1 MTERT
6 RVPLV
11 ESVLVPTAEEC
22 EAPKLSNWIIGF
34 ASLVSGAR
42 RRCHML
48 PASTEANASADD
60 KDFETNGLEEPDDD
74 EDDDKKDEKEEDDEW
89 VPEAKPEDDDDE
101 DFDDD

>member
-1 MTERT
+1 MIEST
-6 RVPLV
+6 RCPLV
-11 ESVLVPTAEEC
+11 ENVLVPTAEEC
-22 EAPKLSNWIIGF
+22 AAPKLSNWIIGF

-42 RRCHML
+42 RRCHIL
-48 PASTEANASADD
+48 PASTEGNASAED

-89 VPEAKPEDDDDE
+89 VPETKPEDDDE